1 MYEFKGKK
9 AFVAGAGGGMGLEIA
24 KRLSAGGAQVAMADV
39 KPAPEG
45 APDGQGVFYYQGDL
59 SDEGFVRSSI
69 NQAANE
75 MGGLDYLINTAGVL
89 WFGEDMSFMQTEAE
103 IWDKV
108 FAINVKSYALTAR
121 FSAPHMIAS
130 GGGAMVHFSS
140 TDALSG
146 DPSPQDA
153 YGASKAAVLRL
164 SKSIAVQL
172 AGKGVRSNAVLPGLT
187 MTPMQDRFKD
197 KKDVVDEI
205 SQSIPLGRFGT
216 VTDQANA
223 CLFLLSDQASYI
235 TGAELIVDGGSA
247 ALPS

>member
-1 MYEFKGKK
+1 MFRFEGKR
-9 AFVAGAGGGMGLEIA
+9 ALIAGGGSGMGHEIA
-24 KRLSAGGAQVAMADV
+24 RRLDAAGAHVAIADI
-39 KPAPEG
+39 KPDADLSEFDRMPI
-45 APDGQGVFYYQGDL
+45 YLQGDL
-59 SDEGFVRSSI
+59 SDNSFVEEAVD
-69 NQAANE
+69 QAAAE
-75 MGGLDYLINTAGVL
+75 LGGLDYLVNTAGVL
-89 WFGEDMSFMQTEAE
+89 WFDRDQSFQVTDPEV
-103 IWDKV
+103 WDKV
-108 FAINVKSYALTAR
+108 FAINVKSFALTSRHAVR
-121 FSAPHMIAS
+121 HMERS

-172 AGKGVRSNAVLPGLT
+172 ASKGIRSNAVLPGLT
-187 MTPMQDRFKD
+187 MTPMQQRFEGKD
-197 KKDVVDEI
+197 AVVDGI

-216 VTDQANA
+216 ADDQANA
-223 CLFLLSDQASYI
+223 CLFLLSDLSSYI